1 MARTVTASELY
12 QFILQNAEE
21 LHGHRICRV
30 SLIAYL
36 RNRGVPK
43 PGQVRKRLVRELE
56 NQGLVKRKHP
66 RSIHLY
72 ILTEDQPESRGA

>member
-1 MARTVTASELY
+1 MAPTVSASELY

-43 PGQVRKRLVRELE
+43 PGQVRKRLVRDLE
-56 NQGLVKRKHP
+56 NQGLIKRKHP
-66 RSIHLY
+66 RSIHVY
-72 ILTEDQPESRGA
+72 ILTDDQPTRSA